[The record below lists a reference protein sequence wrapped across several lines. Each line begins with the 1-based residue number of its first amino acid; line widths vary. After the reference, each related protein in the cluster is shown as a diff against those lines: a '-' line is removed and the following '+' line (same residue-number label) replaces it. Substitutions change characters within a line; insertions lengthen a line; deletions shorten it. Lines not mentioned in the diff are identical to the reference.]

1 MIHKRRTKIK
11 LKMKQKQMTRPF
23 LGKNAHFLWAF
34 FLRFLQIFRDKLTKC
49 IKNIARIL
57 QNFDIYKTLTFHL
70 NEINKEP
77 LMYYS

>member
-1 MIHKRRTKIK
+1 MIHRRKIKTK
-11 LKMKQKQMTRPF
+11 LKMKQKQITRPF
-23 LGKNAHFLWAF
+23 IGKNAHFLWAF
-34 FLRFLQIFRDKLTKC
+34 FLRFLQKFRYKLTKF
-49 IKNIARIL
+49 IKNAAISL

>member
-1 MIHKRRTKIK
+1 MIHKRRTKTK
-11 LKMKQKQMTRPF
+11 LKMKQKQITRPI

-34 FLRFLQIFRDKLTKC
+34 FLYFLKIFRYKLTKI
-49 IKNIARIL
+49 IKNPAISL
-57 QNFDIYKTLTFHL
+57 QIFDIYKTLTFHL